1 VDARTDKTGSLST
14 DELAAWRGF
23 LRVHSALFNQLDAD
37 LSAAEDLAL
46 RSYEVLLLLEDA
58 PQRRLRMSDLSR
70 SVLLSPSGVTRL
82 VDRLE
87 REGLVERER
96 CPEDGRGYNAV
107 LTDAGEA
114 RLQRARATHLAG
126 VRRLFLDRL
135 DGDDLVRLA
144 AYWERLVPGAAGT
157 DAEWRRTTPP
167 AQETEWRRAT
177 PDPEGGAGA

>member
-1 VDARTDKTGSLST
+1 MGGSTDKSGRLSKQ
-14 DELAAWRGF
+14 ELAAWRGF
-23 LRVHSALFNQLDAD
+23 LRVHSSLFHQLDTELLTAD
-37 LSAAEDLAL
+37 DLPL

-87 REGLVERER
+87 REGLVARER

-114 RLQRARATHLAG
+114 RLQRARATHLSG

-135 DGDDLVRLA
+135 GDADLLQLA
-144 AYWERLVPGAAGT
+144 AYWDKLVPGAAGT
-157 DAEWRRTTPP
+157 DAEWRRAAP
-167 AQETEWRRAT
+167 APAT
-177 PDPEGGAGA
+177 PGHEEGADA

>member
-1 VDARTDKTGSLST
+1 MGGRTDKTGRLSAE
-14 DELAAWRGF
+14 ELAAWRGF
-23 LRVHSALFNQLDAD
+23 LRVHSALLHELDAD
-37 LSAAEDLAL
+37 LSATDDLPL

-107 LTDAGEA
+107 LTGAGGS
-114 RLQRARATHLAG
+114 RLQQARATHLAG

-135 DGDDLVRLA
+135 GDDDLLRLA
-144 AYWERLVPGAAGT
+144 AYWDKLVPGAAGS
-157 DAEWRRTTPP
+157 DAEWRRTTPGC
-167 AQETEWRRAT
+167 E
-177 PDPEGGAGA
+177 EGLDA